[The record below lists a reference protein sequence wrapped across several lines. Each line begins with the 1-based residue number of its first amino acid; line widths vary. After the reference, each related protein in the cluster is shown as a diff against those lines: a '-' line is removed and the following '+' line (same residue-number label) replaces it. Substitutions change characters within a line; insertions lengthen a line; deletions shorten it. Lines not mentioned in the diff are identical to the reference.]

1 MKGSRRK
8 HEVNDKNQEG
18 RPSRPIK
25 KRRGRGKQI
34 EKERVNDET
43 KKQPLDDIKFNRK
56 VMNNL
61 EKSGAVNYLLAK
73 MFTQLSI
80 YANQRQKK
88 RYLIASDYKS
98 FIKTRNNTPDN
109 DYSDDSSNDTVQER
123 NKIMHL
129 IASRIVYE
137 YLIDHRLKLATYALQ
152 NETQNDKAFSSKT
165 PASLSP
171 LQLKEDED
179 SNEDNNIIK
188 KIILANK
195 ETGFAMKP
203 PAKRPQDDEEIH
215 FDVPKQKTSRLK
227 RKNSLNSDISLNS
240 NLIKEDDNS
249 DSNHD
254 YSELNQDYSEKMED
268 EEGGGFDLDEEKTE
282 NSEESNSQPNTPPK
296 SPESPKKR
304 PAPPLPSTTS
314 PKRQKSSSIKPAS
327 PLRTTTP
334 SKHSSNKA
342 LSSDEA
348 SEHLYSSSNIEADDD
363 DLNSIKIYKPQ
374 SPTHAKNE
382 INSVDLSLNSAD
394 LNFISIPNL
403 NPIIKSTSSQ
413 NVEELPSANPN
424 DLSKDDSLNES
435 SSGSEHELEADD
447 DDYFSE
453 KDGE

>member
-8 HEVNDKNQEG
+8 HEVNDKTPAG

-34 EKERVNDET
+34 EKERVNDEI
-43 KKQPLDDIKFNRK
+43 KKQPLDDIKFNKK

-80 YANQRQKK
+80 YANQRQRK
-88 RYLIASDYKS
+88 RYMIASDFKS
-98 FIKTRNNTPDN
+98 LIKSRNNNSDN
-109 DYSDDSSNDTVQER
+109 DYSDDNSNDTVQER
-123 NKIMHL
+123 NKILHL

-137 YLIDHRLKLATYALQ
+137 YLIDHQLKLATYALQ

-171 LQLKEDED
+171 LQLKDDED

-195 ETGFAMKP
+195 ETGLAMKP
-203 PAKRPQDDEEIH
+203 PSKRREDDDEIQ
-215 FDVPKQKTSRLK
+215 FDVPKKKASQLK

-240 NLIKEDDNS
+240 SLVKGGDDS

-254 YSELNQDYSEKMED
+254 YSELSQDYSEKMED
-268 EEGGGFDLDEEKTE
+268 EEKSE

-296 SPESPKKR
+296 SPDSPKR
-304 PAPPLPSTTS
+304 RLAPPLPSTTS
-314 PKRQKSSSIKPAS
+314 PKRQKSTSIKPAS

-334 SKHSSNKA
+334 SIHSSNNA

-363 DLNSIKIYKPQ
+363 DLNSVKIYKQQ

-413 NVEELPSANPN
+413 NVEELPSANQN
-424 DLSKDDSLNES
+424 NFSKDDSLNES
-435 SSGSEHELEADD
+435 SGSEHELEAED
-447 DDYFSE
+447 DDYFSG
-453 KDGE
+453 KDDE